1 MKHSDK
7 INTVMKRTLTAAVIL
22 VCLALIYIVLTRYLL
37 PSSLKSGDYV
47 MANVDYGPVFTSV
60 PASGIVNPENEV
72 LLLSPSSSVV
82 SSIGK
87 APGSRVSKGDIILSL
102 DSKSLMQEIDNLRD
116 QLGVMENDLQ
126 KNRLNSRSIRVDLD
140 YSAEVKRLKITSL
153 KTEITDQ
160 EQLLKV
166 GGISPA
172 LHEQTKEELVLAEKD
187 LNMTLEKNSIR
198 LKQLEADEKGLQ
210 LQIDMRNKELSLRQD
225 LLERLKIRA
234 PSDGIILGIYTNV
247 GEKVDK
253 DKLLVKMSDLS
264 TFKVKAT
271 IDNPYIGQV
280 KTGGEVYALVDNTSL
295 RGKIGNVSPVLKDKK
310 IEFDVFLDY
319 SHYNK
324 LIPNMEVNLQ
334 IVTQKKDSV
343 LRVEYG
349 PAFNRN
355 RNQDLF
361 VINTDKAFRK
371 TVTTGLM
378 GTDHVEIV
386 SGLNPG
392 DRVIISNIP
401 RSRHL
406 REIEFVDL

>member
-1 MKHSDK
+1 M
-7 INTVMKRTLTAAVIL
+7 AAVIVL
-22 VCLALIYIVLTRYLL
+22 ISLALIYTIFTIYLL
-37 PSSLKSGDYV
+37 PSSLKPGDY
-47 MANVDYGPVFTSV
+47 AISDVDYGPVFTSV

-72 LLLSPSSSVV
+72 LLLSPSSSLV
-82 SSIGK
+82 SSISM
-87 APGSRVSKGDIILSL
+87 APGSRVSRGDIILTL
-102 DSKSLMQEIDNLRD
+102 DSKSLIQEIDNLRD

-140 YSAEVKRLKITSL
+140 YNAEVKHLKITSL
-153 KTEITDQ
+153 KTELEDQ

-187 LNMTLEKNSIR
+187 LKMTLEKNSIR
-198 LKQLEADEKGLQ
+198 LKQLEADENGLK
-210 LQIDMRNKELSLRQD
+210 LQIDMRNKELSLKQD
-225 LLERLKIRA
+225 LLERLRIRA
-234 PSDGIILGIYTNV
+234 PSDGIILGIFTSV

-253 DKLLVKMSDLS
+253 DKVLVRMSDLS

-271 IDNPYIGQV
+271 IDNPYIGEV
-280 KTGGEVYALVDNTSL
+280 KIGGEVYALVDNTSL
-295 RGKIGNVSPVLKDKK
+295 KGKIGSVSPVMKDKK

-319 SHYNK
+319 SHYNQ
-324 LIPNMEVNLQ
+324 LIPNMEVELQ

-343 LRVEYG
+343 LRVAYG

-355 RNQDLF
+355 RQQDLF
-361 VINTDKAFRK
+361 VIKTDKAVRE

-378 GTDHVEIV
+378 GTEHVEV
-386 SGLNPG
+386 VAGLNPG
-392 DRVIISNIP
+392 DQVIISNIS

-406 REIEFVDL
+406 KEIEIMDF

>member
-1 MKHSDK
+1 MKHSEK
-7 INTVMKRTLTAAVIL
+7 KKTAKKRIFIFSIIL
-22 VCLALIYIVLTRYLL
+22 ICLALITIVLTRYFLTSTIK
-37 PSSLKSGDYV
+37 PGDYDV
-47 MANVDYGPVFTSV
+47 SEVDFGPVFTSV

-82 SSIGK
+82 STLVL
-87 APGSRVSKGDIILSL
+87 APGSRVSKGDIILTL
-102 DSKSLMQEIDNLRD
+102 DSKSLIQEIDNLKD
-116 QLGVMENDLQ
+116 QLEVMENDLQ

-140 YSAEVKRLKITSL
+140 YSAEVKRLRITSL
-153 KTEITDQ
+153 KTEIADQ

-172 LHEQTKEELVLAEKD
+172 LHEQTREELVLAEKD
-187 LNMTLEKNSIR
+187 LQMTLEKNSIR

-210 LQIDMRNKELSLRQD
+210 LHIDIRNKELSLKQD
-225 LLERLKIRA
+225 LLEKLRIRA
-234 PSDGIILGIYTNV
+234 PSDGIILGIFTSV
-247 GEKVDK
+247 GERVEK
-253 DKLLVKMSDLS
+253 DKLLVRMSDLS

-271 IDNPYIGQV
+271 IDNPYIDQV

-295 RGKIGNVSPVLKDKK
+295 KGKIGSVSPVMKDKK
-310 IEFDVFLDY
+310 IEFDVFLDF

-324 LIPNMEVNLQ
+324 LIPNMEVALQ

-349 PAFNRN
+349 PVFSRN
-355 RNQDLF
+355 KLQDLF
-361 VINTDKAFRK
+361 VIKTDKAVRK

-386 SGLNPG
+386 DGLNAG
-392 DRVIISNIP
+392 DRVIISNIL

-406 REIEFVDL
+406 REIEFRD

>member
-1 MKHSDK
+1 MKHSEK
-7 INTVMKRTLTAAVIL
+7 KKTAKKRIL
-22 VCLALIYIVLTRYLL
+22 IFSIILICLALITIVLTRYFLT
-37 PSSLKSGDYV
+37 SSIKPGDYV
-47 MANVDYGPVFTSV
+47 VSEVDFGPVFTSV

-82 SSIGK
+82 STLAL
-87 APGSRVSKGDIILSL
+87 APGSRVSKGDIILTL
-102 DSKSLMQEIDNLRD
+102 DSKSLMQEIDNLKD
-116 QLGVMENDLQ
+116 QLEVMENDLQ
-126 KNRLNSRSIRVDLD
+126 KNRLNSRSIKVDLD
-140 YSAEVKRLKITSL
+140 YSAEVKRLRITSL

-172 LHEQTKEELVLAEKD
+172 LHEQTREELVLAEKD
-187 LNMTLEKNSIR
+187 LQMTLEKNSIR

-210 LQIDMRNKELSLRQD
+210 LHMDIRNKELSLKQN
-225 LLERLKIRA
+225 LLEKLRIRA
-234 PSDGIILGIYTNV
+234 PSDGIILGIFTSV
-247 GEKVDK
+247 GERVEK
-253 DKLLVKMSDLS
+253 DKLLVRMSDLS

-271 IDNPYIGQV
+271 IDNPYIDQV
-280 KTGGEVYALVDNTSL
+280 KIGGEVYALVDNTRL
-295 RGKIGNVSPVLKDKK
+295 KGKIGSVSPVMKDKK
-310 IEFDVFLDY
+310 IEFDVFLDF

-324 LIPNMEVNLQ
+324 LIPNMEVALQ

-349 PAFNRN
+349 PVFSRN
-355 RNQDLF
+355 KHQDLF
-361 VINTDKAFRK
+361 VIRTDKAVRE

-386 SGLNPG
+386 DGLNAG
-392 DRVIISNIP
+392 DRVIISNIL

-406 REIEFVDL
+406 REIEFRD